1 MPSGLVIMKWDDRI
15 GTTILAQYPE
25 EVSIADK
32 TLMQIYSTHEYT
44 GDVGLIS
51 MNVGPLNIASYYTG
65 AESGI
70 YIILSL
76 NMEEDP
82 EVFEDGLSDA
92 ARLIISNLSRDAY
105 KPLIPSLF
113 QRLSVYP
120 SLNEERKLAMLYTDE
135 AKRMVIK
142 RLQEEGSLL
151 KSEITVWLKD
161 HFIDGF
167 VDMEA
172 LIQSLIKENLVKSRS
187 VKGNPSDIIYLVND
201 IFITRAPPTQL
212 VKEAKDRGLPEHLVD
227 TFKSEVK
234 NFFSDYRNSE
244 EDNIKLLELLLD
256 PPVYET
262 ISLMRQSIV
271 TRDDLEKLQKKGVD
285 DVDDVLKKLWG
296 VKMILVLRDSD
307 GNEYYGLQ
315 SDVKIRKIFPDYNL
329 NMIRKQYA
337 AKIKSTQVQLEYID
351 ALRDMFNSNL
361 QDSKKRNVKEITN

>member
-1 MPSGLVIMKWDDRI
+1 MPTGLSIMKWDDRI
-15 GTTILAQYPE
+15 GTTIIAQYPE

-65 AESGI
+65 SETGI
-70 YIILSL
+70 YLILTL

-92 ARLIISNLSRDAY
+92 ARLIISNLDREAY

-120 SLNEERKLAMLYTDE
+120 SLNEERKLAMLFTDE

-151 KSEITVWLKD
+151 KSEIAVWLKD
-161 HFIDGF
+161 HFREGF
-167 VDMEA
+167 VDVEA
-172 LIQSLIKENLVKSRS
+172 LVQSLIKETLVKSRS
-187 VKGNPSDIIYLVND
+187 VKGSPSDVIYLVND
-201 IFITRAPPTQL
+201 LFVTRAPPTQL
-212 VKEAKDRGLPEHLVD
+212 VKEAGDRGLPDHLIES
-227 TFKSEVK
+227 FKSEVT
-234 NFFSDYRNSE
+234 NFFSGYRNSE
-244 EDNIKLLELLLD
+244 EDNIKLLEVLLD

-262 ISLMRQSIV
+262 ISLMRQSVV

-285 DVDDVLKKLWG
+285 DVDDVLKKLWE
-296 VKMILVLRDSD
+296 VKLILVLRDSA

-315 SDVKIRKIFPDYNL
+315 SDIKIMKIFPDYNL
-329 NMIRKQYA
+329 NMIRKQYS
-337 AKIKSTQVQLEYID
+337 AKIKSSLVQLEYID
-351 ALRDMFNSNL
+351 ALKDMFNSNL
-361 QDSKKRNVKEITN
+361 QSSKKRNVKEVTN